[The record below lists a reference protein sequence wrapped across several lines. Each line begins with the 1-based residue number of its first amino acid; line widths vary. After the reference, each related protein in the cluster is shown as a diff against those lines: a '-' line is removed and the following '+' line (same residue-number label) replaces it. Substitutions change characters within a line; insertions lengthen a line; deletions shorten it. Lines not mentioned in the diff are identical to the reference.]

1 LKIQILKK
9 NKEKI
14 SFKIS
19 DISAAFAGEMR
30 NIMISEIPTL
40 SIEWIDFHKND
51 SVICD
56 EIIASRLGL
65 IPLVFDP
72 KMFNFKEECKCK
84 GKGCSHCQAKFSLK
98 KKGPCV
104 VYSGDMKCVDK
115 TIKPA
120 YPKIPITELSEKQEL
135 EFEAYAELGVGKTH
149 AKWQG
154 SVVGYRNMAKI
165 TITKKGETCKDG
177 EKICPKNVFVAKNN
191 KLKVKDADKCNLCMQ
206 CVEACGE
213 DAIKVVPDENKFL
226 FQVERACGLSKKDI
240 LTKSMDIL
248 SDKLKDFSKQIEKLK

>member
-14 SFKIS
+14 NFKIF
-19 DISAAFAGEMR
+19 DISSAFAGEMR

-40 SIEWIDFHKND
+40 AIEWVDFHKND

-56 EIIASRLGL
+56 EIIANRLGL
-65 IPLVFDP
+65 IPLTFDP
-72 KMFNFKEECKCK
+72 KRFNFKEECKCK

-104 VYSGDMKCVDK
+104 VYSGDIKCTDK
-115 TIKPA
+115 TIKPL
-120 YPKIPITELSEKQEL
+120 YNKIPITELSEGQEL
-135 EFEAYAELGVGKTH
+135 EFEAYAELGIGKTH

-154 SVVGYRNMAKI
+154 AIVGYRNLAKI
-165 TITKKGETCKDG
+165 TITKKGEACKEA
-177 EKICPKNVFVAKNN
+177 EKVCPKDVFVVKNN
-191 KLKVKDADKCNLCMQ
+191 KLKIKDADKCNLCMQ
-206 CVEACGE
+206 CVEKCGK
-213 DAIKVVPDENKFL
+213 DVIKIVPDENKFL
-226 FQVERACGLSKKDI
+226 FQVERASGLSNKDI

-248 SDKLKDFSKQIEKLK
+248 SNKLKEFSKQIEKLK